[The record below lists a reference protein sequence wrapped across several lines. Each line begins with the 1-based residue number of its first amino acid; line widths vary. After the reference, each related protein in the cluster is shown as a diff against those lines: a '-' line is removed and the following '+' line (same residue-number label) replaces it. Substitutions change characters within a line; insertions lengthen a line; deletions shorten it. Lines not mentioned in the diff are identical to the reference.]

1 MFTFK
6 SFALVV
12 CGMAAFLF
20 MAEESYAQSSR
31 KSGSS
36 NSSRYRSRS
45 SQGSETKVTKVTGRL
60 SGNLDQM
67 VMMEVFDSNGD
78 DVVSKK
84 EVSNLLLLLTGL
96 DTNRDGRITAE
107 EMSEEAI
114 MTVAPRFEEDK
125 KRAMVKEM
133 EMKEKMEME
142 AKEKMEVSSQDRPEL
157 ADQGSSRR

>member
-1 MFTFK
+1 MFTSK
-6 SFALVV
+6 SFALVL

-20 MAEESYAQSSR
+20 MADESQAQSSK

-36 NSSRYRSRS
+36 SSSRSRS
-45 SQGSETKVTKVTGRL
+45 SQGSEKKPTKVTGRL
-60 SGNLDQM
+60 SGNLSQT
-67 VMMEVFDSNGD
+67 VMMQVFDSNGD

-96 DTNRDGRITAE
+96 DSNGDGRITAE

-125 KRAMVKEM
+125 KRAMAKEA
-133 EMKEKMEME
+133 EMKEKM
-142 AKEKMEVSSQDRPEL
+142 KVSSETPKAEMVSN
-157 ADQGSSRR
+157 GSSNR